1 MASRVSDL
9 DLNSPD
15 DAEAW
20 VRQLA
25 AVARNKNISDTEAAD
40 SQEAKYGVTDLF
52 ISRAGLESIKR
63 LSLMAAPRALEN
75 MKFSEIQQLTHHQT

>member
-1 MASRVSDL
+1 MASRALDL

-25 AVARNKNISDTEAAD
+25 ALSRNKNITVIEAAEGR
-40 SQEAKYGVTDLF
+40 EAKYGVTDLF
-52 ISRAGLESIKR
+52 VSRAGLESIKR
-63 LSLMAAPRALEN
+63 LSLMAAPQALEN
-75 MKFSEIQQLTHHQT
+75 MKFMEIQ